1 MKASELREFTIEE
14 LQQKLE
20 DFREELFNLRF
31 QISTNRLEN
40 TNRIN
45 EVKKNIARILTLIQ
59 EETAK
64 AK

>member
-1 MKASELREFTIEE
+1 MKANELREFTVEE
-14 LQQKLE
+14 LKQKLE

-31 QISTNRLEN
+31 QKSTNRLEN

-59 EETAK
+59 EEAAK
-64 AK
+64 AN